1 MCHRVADSYFSFI
14 VSVYLSGFNLLH
26 IVDATNM
33 SQRVT
38 WSQTLKP
45 KPLDVQQLNHLT
57 Y

>member
-38 WSQTLKP
+38 
-45 KPLDVQQLNHLT
+45 
-57 Y
+57 